1 VRSREFAEARAAAV
15 AAGIGTGNWRPVGP
29 ARTALSAEGG
39 DIGRINAMAFDPRRP
54 GTIYAATPA
63 SGLWISPDE
72 GQTWKSLTDGLG
84 LIGVQDIAIDP
95 LSPDTIYIL
104 TGDAEMWTSPSMGVL
119 KSTDGGK
126 SWASTAFKWKAN
138 EPFWGFRLAVHP
150 TDPSMLL
157 VAATFGLAR
166 ITGGGKAWSYAV
178 KGGGFYDVLFHPAN
192 PSIVYAASR
201 NAVYRSTDAGQTWTQ
216 LKPALPDNTPAAI
229 VFASR

>member
-1 VRSREFAEARAAAV
+1 
-15 AAGIGTGNWRPVGP
+15 
-29 ARTALSAEGG
+29 
-39 DIGRINAMAFDPRRP
+39 
-54 GTIYAATPA
+54 
-63 SGLWISPDE
+63 
-72 GQTWKSLTDGLG
+72 
-84 LIGVQDIAIDP
+84 
-95 LSPDTIYIL
+95 
-104 TGDAEMWTSPSMGVL
+104 MGVL